1 MKKDYN
7 EAFNLFKNAAEKGN
21 PDAQFWVAYKYLH
34 GDGIQ
39 TNDEESEKWLI
50 KSVKQ
55 NNAMAQW
62 LLGILY
68 LEGKE
73 NDIKIEENKE
83 YGIELLK
90 KSAEQGYEEATKK
103 LKEIS
108 NI

>member
-1 MKKDYN
+1 MEKSFEYMLKAAKK
-7 EAFNLFKNAAEKGN
+7 ESS
-21 PDAQFWVAYKYLH
+21 DAQFWVAYKYFH
-34 GDGIQ
+34 SEGTQ
-39 TNDEESEKWLI
+39 QSDEETEKWLI

-62 LLGILY
+62 FLGILY

-90 KSAEQGYEEATKK
+90 KSAEQGYEEAIKK